1 MLRVCRGIPDKRI
14 LNLPAPTERYLVS
27 IFKKKKE
34 RKEKKNEIKKKEK
47 WHNKKLKSIFQGI
60 LAAQLFKIR
69 CLSLISEL
77 TILVVTCMHLLRFR
91 TAFAT
96 FVCKI
101 SDISTRSENNFRI
114 TISIETAP
122 VQPTQIFF
130 FLQGY
135 YLLLKSGQSINATY
149 WYLDVSI
156 KNVWA
161 QNVKKT
167 IWESINQKI
176 LALEI
181 DRNLYCYACNFHQS

>member
-27 IFKKKKE
+27 IFRKKE
-34 RKEKKNEIKKKEK
+34 RKKRKKNEIKKKEK
-47 WHNKKLKSIFQGI
+47 WHNKELKSIFQGI
-60 LAAQLFKIR
+60 LAAQPFKIR

-130 FLQGY
+130 FFAR
-135 YLLLKSGQSINATY
+135 LLLAAEIRSKHKCNLLVSGR
-149 WYLDVSI
+149 
-156 KNVWA
+156 KH
-161 QNVKKT
+161 KKCLSSKCK
-167 IWESINQKI
+167 EN
-176 LALEI
+176 
-181 DRNLYCYACNFHQS
+181 NLGKY